1 MLLIAAG
8 SLWLFLA
15 AIPAF
20 ADGGPHIASENS
32 GVSSLTTDSCAGCH
46 RVHTAQAPMLLKVDE
61 EDLCLSCHGAA
72 VTGATTDVESG
83 LQYAVDDN
91 DTNIIGALRS
101 GGFDTARIGDPAM
114 FTYLSS
120 RGVSKNSKVQV
131 ASTGSDVTSAHLPD
145 IANLTGELTQPGIAW
160 GNGANGSGAGPAATI
175 GCGSCHNPH
184 GNGAYRILNP
194 IPAGTGISAAW
205 TIPVVTYG
213 TPANTY
219 VTLSSHGLLNG
230 DKVIVSAMTGGG
242 NAGTTAAPATV
253 AVVSD
258 TSFTLAGVTG
268 GTGTGG
274 IVTRVGGVKVLDDVT
289 TDPTVDTRNYTV
301 IQTAAGT
308 TGTPAASATLTAT
321 EAQAF
326 SATAGDYFHYKVP
339 WNGGST
345 VNPATTNNDAPNG
358 IAYGT
363 SGAAVFNTGFNQQMT
378 AWCSSCHTRYW
389 AWTEPVDEPGE
400 TGAAYD
406 TSRPGDGV
414 FTYQHRTRG
423 ASGRACTTCHVS
435 HGSNAIMDGPNS
447 SDYLWPDQVD
457 LIGTPGE
464 DGAGNANSRLLKVD
478 NRGTCVLCH
487 DPTGTLTVGQEFPT
501 GAQGIP
507 AP

>member
-1 MLLIAAG
+1 MLLIAVG

-15 AIPAF
+15 AVPAF

-46 RVHTAQAPMLLKVDE
+46 RVHTAQAPMLLKTDE

-83 LQYAVDDN
+83 LQYAVDNN
-91 DTNIIGALRS
+91 DTAIIGALRS
-101 GGFDTARIGDPAM
+101 GGFDQARIGDPAM
-114 FTYLSS
+114 YTYLSS

-131 ASTGSDVTSAHLPD
+131 ASTGEDVTSAHLPD
-145 IANLTGELTQPGIAW
+145 IAGLTQPGIAW
-160 GNGANGSGAGPAATI
+160 GNGANGSGAGPAAII
-175 GCGSCHNPH
+175 GCASCHNPH

-194 IPAGTGISAAW
+194 IPAGTGINAAW
-205 TIPVVTYG
+205 TVPVVTYG
-213 TPANTY
+213 TPADTY

-230 DKVIVSAMTGGG
+230 DKVTVSGMTGGG

-253 AVVSD
+253 VVVSD
-258 TSFTLAGVTG
+258 TSFTLVGVTG

-274 IVTRVGGVKVLDDVT
+274 VVTRVGGVKVLDDAT
-289 TDPTVDTRNYTV
+289 TDPTTTTRNYTV

-308 TGTPAASATLTAT
+308 TGTPAASATLTAA

-339 WNGGST
+339 WNGT
-345 VNPATTNNDAPNG
+345 TTNNDAPNG
-358 IAYGT
+358 IAYAT
-363 SGAAVFNTGFNQQMT
+363 SGAAVFNTGFNQQIT
-378 AWCSSCHTRYW
+378 AWCASCHTRYW

-400 TGAAYD
+400 SGAAYD
-406 TSRPGDGV
+406 TSRPGDTV

-435 HGSNAIMDGPNS
+435 HGSNALMDGDFS
-447 SDYLWPDQVD
+447 SDYIWPNQV
-457 LIGTPGE
+457 PGDIDV
-464 DGAGNANSRLLKVD
+464 DGAGSDNSRLLKVD

-487 DPTGTLTVGQEFPT
+487 DPTGTLTVGQEFPA
-501 GAQGIP
+501 GASTLP